1 MGNLDQVYASA
12 HHWAKV
18 IMSFEIEEQNSIIL
32 RKIKSLF
39 PEKSENGRYT
49 TNIIQQIYTNL
60 LPLA

>member
-1 MGNLDQVYASA
+1 
-12 HHWAKV
+12 
-18 IMSFEIEEQNSIIL
+18 MSFEIEEQNSIIL

-39 PEKSENGRYT
+39 PEKNENGRYT